1 MVKNFIKVY
10 NALWKSQQWSN
21 LLDTRHDLGSKCA
34 SNVCKAKA
42 VSFGRPHENQLQKSV
57 SFIPIT
63 LWKYKVRTFQTGI
76 GAVGYISKVIIHFPS
91 SNCLQMIKKLKS
103 LFSLMSANL
112 KSNNNHEWPTKG
124 FNLGKKAQTYYH
136 NAIERTS

>member
-1 MVKNFIKVY
+1 MSVKQRLFF
-10 NALWKSQQWSN
+10 
-21 LLDTRHDLGSKCA
+21 
-34 SNVCKAKA
+34 
-42 VSFGRPHENQLQKSV
+42 FGRPHENKLQKSV

-76 GAVGYISKVIIHFPS
+76 GAVGYISKVIIHFTS

-112 KSNNNHEWPTKG
+112 KSNNNYEWSTKG
-124 FNLGKKAQTYYH
+124 FNLGKKAHLSLKNLLSQRNHSLSSIFTNYIYYD
-136 NAIERTS
+136 ILGSVT